1 MLEMSAAIPMRTS
14 LRGRSSL
21 TGAQK
26 LMLYG
31 SVAGAIGAAIWLGP
45 LRDVTRLN
53 AAVSIP
59 WWAELIACYA
69 ASLFHVHVRV
79 SRFGSQLSLTE
90 IPIAMGLFLV
100 NPHVLLACYAGGV
113 LAAHWTRRGFDPV
126 KDYTNVMID
135 VAFVA
140 VTVLVFTAIGPDPHD
155 PLAGR
160 SILALAVAMFSGSCV
175 FAPLAAIVSTY
186 LEHAALRRN
195 DLVRSLLF
203 QTGATATNTCM
214 GIVGLLFMIDRPL
227 LAFALL
233 PPVGLVALGQLAAG
247 ESQRRADRMEFL
259 YRTTELLH
267 SSRHVDEQAGE
278 LLAVMAGMFGVSRTE
293 LVLMPEARG
302 PALRFVSTRNA
313 QAEVASAELTY
324 AEQETLNLLRA
335 DRMLSVA
342 ASNGTSPVSL
352 LLAER
357 GAGFGTVISLRG
369 RERPQGMLLLLDPLQ
384 GHMRPTVQ
392 ERNLLLT
399 VAGQIS
405 VALENG
411 QLAGAIQAMTAE
423 KDELERR
430 ALYDPL
436 TKIANRSLFVET
448 VGKALSKLAA
458 SRRPLA
464 VLFIDIDGFK
474 EVNDTYGHA
483 CGDQVLGAVAAR
495 LRAEIRKMDMV
506 ARLGGDEFGILL
518 GGLRSADDA
527 HVAAQRIVHTLR
539 RPMRSGDRLV
549 HVGGSVGVALVDDPL
564 NIPTAE
570 EMLRRAD
577 MAMYLAKRQG
587 KDRYVVFDPSARE
600 TVIAAPSEQPD
611 AARA

>member
-59 WWAELIACYA
+59 WWALLIACYA

-79 SRFGSQLSLTE
+79 SRFGSHLSLTE
-90 IPIAMGLFLV
+90 IPVAMGLFLV
-100 NPHVLLACYAGGV
+100 DPHVLLGCYAGGV
-113 LAAHWTRRGFDPV
+113 LAAHWTRRGFDPA
-126 KDYTNVMID
+126 KDYTNLMID
-135 VAFVA
+135 AAFVA
-140 VTVLVFTAIGPDPHD
+140 VTVLVFTGIGPDPHD

-160 SILALAVAMFSGSCV
+160 SVLALAVAMLAGSCV
-175 FAPLAAIVSTY
+175 FAPLAATMSTF
-186 LEHAALRRN
+186 LHHAALRRN

-203 QTGATATNTCM
+203 QTGATASNTSL
-214 GIVGLLFMIDRPL
+214 GIIGLLFMVDRPL
-227 LAFALL
+227 LAVALL
-233 PPVGLVALGQLAAG
+233 PPVALVALGQLAAG

-267 SSRHVDEQAGE
+267 SSMHVDEQAGE
-278 LLAVMAGMFGVSRTE
+278 LLAGMAGMFGVSRAE
-293 LVLMPEARG
+293 LVLIPEARG
-302 PALRFVSTRNA
+302 PALRFVSTRDA

-324 AEQETLNLLRA
+324 AEQETLNLLRTE
-335 DRMLSVA
+335 RVLSEA
-342 ASNGTSPVSL
+342 ASNGKSPVSL

-357 GAGFGTVISLRG
+357 DAGFGTVVSLRG

-384 GHMRPTVQ
+384 GHVRPTVQ

-430 ALYDPL
+430 GLYDPP
-436 TKIANRSLFVET
+436 TKISNPSLFVDTSRNAT
-448 VGKALSKLAA
+448 VQAA
-458 SRRPLA
+458 AFPRP
-464 VLFIDIDGFK
+464 
-474 EVNDTYGHA
+474 
-483 CGDQVLGAVAAR
+483 
-495 LRAEIRKMDMV
+495 
-506 ARLGGDEFGILL
+506 
-518 GGLRSADDA
+518 
-527 HVAAQRIVHTLR
+527 
-539 RPMRSGDRLV
+539 P
-549 HVGGSVGVALVDDPL
+549 
-564 NIPTAE
+564 
-570 EMLRRAD
+570 
-577 MAMYLAKRQG
+577 
-587 KDRYVVFDPSARE
+587 
-600 TVIAAPSEQPD
+600 
-611 AARA
+611 